1 MERAFLANI
10 NVYLRP
16 LEVDDIT
23 NEYLNWVN
31 DYEVIRYID
40 IKFPITREKQEEYV
54 RSMLKRN
61 DIAFFAVIEK
71 STDKFIG
78 TAKLGPINWFDRFTE
93 HAIMIGDKTAWGKK
107 YAGEIIQLLL
117 EYGFRWLNMHKIYA
131 GVIGTNIASIKKNER
146 IGYKTEAVLK
156 EKKFFNGKY
165 VNHIIMSI
173 SSDEFFELYP
183 EPISHY

>member
-1 MERAFLANI
+1 MERAFLANKNI
-10 NVYLRP
+10 YLRP

-71 STDKFIG
+71 QSF
-78 TAKLGPINWFDRFTE
+78 
-93 HAIMIGDKTAWGKK
+93 
-107 YAGEIIQLLL
+107 
-117 EYGFRWLNMHKIYA
+117 
-131 GVIGTNIASIKKNER
+131 NIF
-146 IGYKTEAVLK
+146 
-156 EKKFFNGKY
+156 EK
-165 VNHIIMSI
+165 V
-173 SSDEFFELYP
+173 
-183 EPISHY
+183 